1 MENLILVPACFLIC
15 CNGFIFFLH
24 FKADFIQSKQTKAGV
39 QVITKVK
46 TFNGTKIYK
55 ILLQYGH
62 GYSEFFQDV
71 GLCF

>member
-1 MENLILVPACFLIC
+1 MLFDLLQQFY
-15 CNGFIFFLH
+15 FFFLH
-24 FKADFIQSKQTKAGV
+24 FKADFIWSKQTKAGV

-46 TFNGTKIYK
+46 TFKGTKIYK

-71 GLCF
+71 DLWF